1 MSGEKS
7 GTGLEQKVREVV
19 YKLDEEAI
27 CNLARELMDQSLD
40 PLDVI
45 NAFASVLREMGDK
58 YERGDLYI
66 VELIAAG
73 EGCRKAIMEVVEPR
87 LRQLGVSRDTL
98 GKVVL
103 GTVEGDIHDIGKN
116 IVAAMLSTAGFEII
130 DLGRDVPI
138 GKFVEAVKEHRPQ
151 IVGLSALM
159 TVSMINQGEV
169 IKALENEGLLKEVK
183 VIIGGAPTSKQWA
196 EKIGANAYASDAIEA
211 VSVCKDLI
219 NRS

>member
-1 MSGEKS
+1 MSAEKLS
-7 GTGLEQKVREVV
+7 AGLDQKVREVV
-19 YKLDEEAI
+19 YRLDEEEI
-27 CNLARELMDQSLD
+27 CRLAKQLMDQNED

-45 NAFASVLREMGDK
+45 DAFASVLKEMGEK
-58 YERGDLYI
+58 YERGELYI
-66 VELIAAG
+66 IELIAAG
-73 EGCRKAIMEVVEPR
+73 EGCRRAIMEIVEPK
-87 LRQLGVSRDTL
+87 LRKLGVSRETL
-98 GKVVL
+98 GKIVL

-116 IVAAMLSTAGFEII
+116 IVAAMLSTAGFEVV

-138 GKFVEAVKEHRPQ
+138 AKFVEAVKEHRPQ

-169 IKALENEGLLKEVK
+169 IRALEKEGLLKEVK
-183 VIIGGAPTSKQWA
+183 VIIGGAPTSQQWA

-219 NRS
+219 SK